1 MNSPCQNDILLLNL
15 YWSQYGVENRLFSGF
30 ILVTLCYAVMVVG
43 GTFLEQPINT
53 RWAKTPSIPSEAR
66 LIIG

>member
-30 ILVTLCYAVMVVG
+30 ILVTQCYAVMVVG
-43 GTFLEQPINT
+43 GTFLEQTINI
-53 RWAKTPSIPSEAR
+53 RWTKTPSIPSEAR